1 MKRSSL
7 FILLLIIS
15 VVFLSFFL
23 KKTIS
28 PTEKSKTQTKI
39 DKIFENWNKSD
50 SPGAALAVVKGK
62 KVVYTQGYGSANL
75 EYDIPIT
82 PKTVFHVASVS
93 KQFTAFAIT
102 MLAESGKLSL
112 DDDIRLHLPEIP
124 DFGKT
129 ITIRHL
135 IHHISGLRD
144 QWELLAM
151 AGWRLDD
158 VITKNHILKM
168 VRRQKDLNFD
178 PGEEYLYC
186 NTGFTLLAEI
196 VERIT
201 KKPFRDWTQ
210 ENIFTPLD
218 MTHTHFHENHEQIVK
233 NRSYS
238 YSPQGEGF
246 RKRVL
251 SFANVGATSLF
262 TTVEDLAKW
271 VMNFESKVIA
281 NDAVMT
287 QMHEQGILN
296 SGEKINYAFGLSIGE
311 YKGLKTVGHGGSDA
325 GFRSQVVRFP
335 EEDFAVIVLS
345 NLSAIS
351 TNRLAM
357 QVADI
362 YLSKKTKAKKSP
374 KKKVE
379 RTSVA
384 LDPKILEFY
393 EGQYQIRPD
402 YVLTIKKQ
410 DKQLTVQGTGG
421 RKYVLYAESERLFF
435 RRNANFEIFFEI
447 NNVGHITKITI
458 RDNGRELEGI
468 KILPVQF
475 TSEQLAEYTGEYYSR
490 ELETFYRIVFDEGR
504 LIATHRKHDDF
515 PLTAITPDYYSG
527 TEWFFRKVH
536 FTRDNTNSIN
546 GFLVTGGRVRNLRFT
561 KQ

>member
-7 FILLLIIS
+7 LILLIIIS
-15 VVFLSFFL
+15 VVFLSFYL

-28 PTEKSKTQTKI
+28 PTEKNKTQIKV
-39 DKIFENWNKSD
+39 DKIFENWDKSD

-62 KVVYTQGYGSANL
+62 KVIYTQGYGSANL

-93 KQFTAFAIT
+93 KQFTAFAVT
-102 MLAESGKLSL
+102 MLADSGKLSL

-135 IHHISGLRD
+135 LHHISGLRD

-168 VRRQKDLNFD
+168 VRRQKDLNFA

-196 VERIT
+196 VGRIT
-201 KKPFRDWTQ
+201 EKPFRDWTQ
-210 ENIFTPLD
+210 DNIFNSLD
-218 MTHTHFHENHEQIVK
+218 MTNTHFHENHEKIVK
-233 NRSYS
+233 NRSYY

-251 SFANVGATSLF
+251 SYANVGATSLF

-271 VMNFESKVIA
+271 VINFENKVIA
-281 NDAVMT
+281 NDAVIA
-287 QMHEQGILN
+287 QMHEQGRLN
-296 SGEKINYAFGLSIGE
+296 SGEKINYALGLSVGE
-311 YKGLKTVGHGGSDA
+311 YKGLKTVGHGGADA

-345 NLSAIS
+345 NLSAIN

-362 YLSKKTKAKKSP
+362 YLSKKTIEKKPS
-374 KKKVE
+374 KKKAERASVE
-379 RTSVA
+379 
-384 LDPKILEFY
+384 LDSKILESY
-393 EGQYQIRPD
+393 EGIYQIRPD

-410 DKQLTVQGTGG
+410 DEQLTVQGTGG
-421 RKYVLYAESERLFF
+421 RKYILYAESERMFF

-447 NNVGHITKITI
+447 NNVGDITKITI
-458 RDNGRELEGI
+458 KDNGKELEGI
-468 KILPVQF
+468 KIVPILL
-475 TSEQLAEYTGEYYSR
+475 TSEQIAEYTGEYYSS
-490 ELETFYRIVFDEGR
+490 ELDTFYRIVFDEGR
-504 LIATHRKHDDF
+504 LIVNHRKHDDF
-515 PLTAITPDYYSG
+515 PLTVITPDYYSG
-527 TEWFFRKVH
+527 TQWFFRTVH
-536 FTRDNTNSIN
+536 FTRDDNFRIN
-546 GFLVTGGRVRNLRFT
+546 GFLVTGSRVRNLRFT

>member
-28 PTEKSKTQTKI
+28 PTEKNKTQTKV
-39 DKIFENWNKSD
+39 DKIFENWDKSD
-50 SPGAALAVVKGK
+50 SPGAALAVIKGK
-62 KVVYTQGYGSANL
+62 KVVYTRGYGSANL

-102 MLAESGKLSL
+102 MLADSGKLSL
-112 DDDIRLHLPEIP
+112 DDDIRLYLPRVP

-168 VRRQKDLNFD
+168 VRRQKDLNFI

-196 VERIT
+196 VERIM

-210 ENIFTPLD
+210 ENIFDPLG
-218 MTHTHFHENHEQIVK
+218 MTSTHFHENHEQIVK

-262 TTVEDLAKW
+262 TTVEDMAKW

-281 NDAVMT
+281 NDAIMA
-287 QMHEQGILN
+287 QMHEQGRLN
-296 SGEKINYAFGLSIGE
+296 GGEKINYAFGQSIGE

-335 EEDFAVIVLS
+335 EEDFAIIVLS
-345 NLSAIS
+345 NLSSIN

-362 YLSKKTKAKKSP
+362 YLAKKIKEKKP
-374 KKKVE
+374 LKKKYKRASLE
-379 RTSVA
+379 
-384 LDPKILEFY
+384 LDPKILESY
-393 EGQYQIRPD
+393 EGLYQIRPD

-410 DKQLTVQGTGG
+410 DKQLSVQGTGG

-435 RRNANFEIFFEI
+435 RRNANFQITFTI
-447 NNVGHITKITI
+447 NNVGNITKITI
-458 RDNGRELEGI
+458 RDNGKELEGT
-468 KILPVQF
+468 KIMPVHLNP
-475 TSEQLAEYTGEYYSR
+475 EQLADYTGEYYSG
-490 ELETFYRIVFDEGR
+490 ELDTFYRIVLEKDR
-504 LIATHRKHDDF
+504 LIVTHRKHDDF
-515 PLTAITPDYYSG
+515 PLTVITPDYYSG
-527 TEWFFRKVH
+527 TQWFFRTVH
-536 FTRDNTNSIN
+536 FTRDNTNHIN
-546 GFLVTGGRVRNLRFT
+546 EFLVTGSRVRNLRFT

>member
-7 FILLLIIS
+7 FILLLFIS
-15 VVFLSFFL
+15 VVFLSFYL

-28 PTEKSKTQTKI
+28 PTEKSKTQTRI
-39 DKIFENWNKSD
+39 DKIFENWDKFD

-102 MLAESGKLSL
+102 VLADSGKLSL

-124 DFGKT
+124 DLGKT

-168 VRRQKDLNFD
+168 VRRQKDLNFS

-201 KKPFRDWTQ
+201 KKTFRDWTQ
-210 ENIFTPLD
+210 EYIFDPLD
-218 MTHTHFHENHEQIVK
+218 MTNTHFHDDHEKIVK

-238 YSPQGEGF
+238 YSPQGKGF
-246 RKRVL
+246 KKRVL
-251 SFANVGATSLF
+251 SYANVGATSLF
-262 TTVEDLAKW
+262 TTVEDMAKW

-281 NDAVMT
+281 NDAVMA

-311 YKGLKTVGHGGSDA
+311 YKGLKTVGHGGADA

-345 NLSAIS
+345 NLSAIN

-362 YLSKKTKAKKSP
+362 YLSKKTIEKKAP
-374 KKKVE
+374 KKKSE
-379 RTSVA
+379 RASIE
-384 LDPKILEFY
+384 LDPKILAIY

-402 YVLTIKKQ
+402 YVLTITKQ
-410 DKQLTVQGTGG
+410 NEQLIVQGTGG

-447 NNVGHITKITI
+447 NNVGDIKKITI
-458 RDNGRELEGI
+458 QDNGREIEGT
-468 KILPVQF
+468 KILPVRLNP
-475 TSEQLAEYTGEYYSR
+475 EQIAEYTGEYYSS
-490 ELETFYRIVFDEGR
+490 ELDTFYRIVFDAD
-504 LIATHRKHDDF
+504 LLVAKHRKHDDF
-515 PLTAITPDYYSG
+515 PLTVITPDYYSG

-546 GFLVTGGRVRNLRFT
+546 GFFVTGSRVRNLRFT

>member
-7 FILLLIIS
+7 LILLLFIS
-15 VVFLSFFL
+15 VVFLSFYL

-28 PTEKSKTQTKI
+28 PTEKNKTQIKV
-39 DKIFENWNKSD
+39 DKIFENWDKSD
-50 SPGAALAVVKGK
+50 SPGAALAVVKGN

-93 KQFTAFAIT
+93 KQFTAFAVT
-102 MLAESGKLSL
+102 MLADSGKLSL

-135 IHHISGLRD
+135 LHHISGLRD

-168 VRRQKDLNFD
+168 VRRQKDLNFS

-196 VERIT
+196 VGRTT
-201 KKPFRDWTQ
+201 KKTFRDWTQ
-210 ENIFTPLD
+210 ENIFVPLD
-218 MTHTHFHENHEQIVK
+218 MTNTHFHDNHEKIVK

-271 VMNFESKVIA
+271 VMNFENKTIA
-281 NDAVMT
+281 NEAVMA
-287 QMHEQGILN
+287 QMHEQGRLN
-296 SGEKINYAFGLSIGE
+296 SGEKINYALGLSIGE
-311 YKGLKTVGHGGSDA
+311 YKGLKTVGHGGADA

-335 EEDFAVIVLS
+335 EEGFAVIVLS
-345 NLSAIS
+345 NLSSIN

-362 YLSKKTKAKKSP
+362 YMAKIIKESKP
-374 KKKVE
+374 LKKKAERVSVE
-379 RTSVA
+379 
-384 LDPKILEFY
+384 LDPKILESY
-393 EGQYQIRPD
+393 EGLYQIRPD

-410 DKQLTVQGTGG
+410 DEQLTVQGTGG
-421 RKYVLYAESERLFF
+421 RKYILYAESERMFF
-435 RRNANFEIFFEI
+435 RRDANFEIFFEI
-447 NNVGHITKITI
+447 NNVGNITKITI

-468 KILPVQF
+468 KILSVLL
-475 TSEQLAEYTGEYYSR
+475 TSEQIAEYTGEYYSS
-490 ELETFYRIVFDEGR
+490 ELDTFYRIVFEDGR
-504 LIATHRKHDDF
+504 LIVNHRKHDDF
-515 PLTAITPDYYSG
+515 PLTVITPDYYSG
-527 TEWFFRKVH
+527 TEWFFRTVY
-536 FTRDNTNSIN
+536 FTRDNNFRIN
-546 GFLVTGGRVRNLRFT
+546 GFLVTGSRVRNLRFT

>member
-1 MKRSSL
+1 MKRSSF
-7 FILLLIIS
+7 FILLIFIAVIS
-15 VVFLSFFL
+15 LSLYL

-28 PTEKSKTQTKI
+28 PSEKSKIQTRI
-39 DKIFENWNKSD
+39 DKIFENWDKSD

-82 PKTVFHVASVS
+82 PTTVFHVASVS
-93 KQFTAFAIT
+93 KQFTAFAVT
-102 MLAESGKLSL
+102 MLADSGKLSL
-112 DDDIRLHLPEIP
+112 DDDIHLHLPEIP

-135 IHHISGLRD
+135 LHHISGLRD

-168 VRRQKDLNFD
+168 VRRQKDLNFN

-201 KKPFRDWTQ
+201 KKPFPDWTQ
-210 ENIFTPLD
+210 ENIFDPLD
-218 MTHTHFHENHEQIVK
+218 MTNTHFHDDHERIVK

-238 YSPQGEGF
+238 YSPQGKGF

-262 TTVEDLAKW
+262 TTAEDIAKW
-271 VMNFESKVIA
+271 VMNFDSQIIA
-281 NDAVMT
+281 NDAVMA
-287 QMHEQGILN
+287 QMHEQGRLN
-296 SGEKINYAFGLSIGE
+296 SGVTINYAFGLSIGE
-311 YKGLKTVGHGGSDA
+311 HKGLKTVGHGGSDA

-335 EEDFAVIVLS
+335 EENFAVIVLS
-345 NLSAIS
+345 NFSAIN

-362 YLSKKTKAKKSP
+362 YLSKKTIEKKPS
-374 KKKVE
+374 KKKAE
-379 RTSVA
+379 RASLE
-384 LDPKILEFY
+384 LDPKILESY
-393 EGQYQIRPD
+393 EGIYQIRPD
-402 YVLTIKKQ
+402 YILTIKKQ
-410 DKQLTVQGTGG
+410 DEQLTVQGTGG

-435 RRNANFEIFFEI
+435 RRDTNFEIFFEI
-447 NNVGHITKITI
+447 NNVGDITKITVQ
-458 RDNGRELEGI
+458 DNGREIEGT
-468 KILPVQF
+468 KILPVHLNP
-475 TSEQLAEYTGEYYSR
+475 EQLAEYTGEYYSS
-490 ELETFYRIVFDEGR
+490 ELDTFYRIVFDADR
-504 LIATHRKHDDF
+504 FITQHRKHDDF
-515 PLTAITPDYYSG
+515 PLTVITPDYYSG
-527 TEWFFRKVH
+527 TEWFFRTVH
-536 FTRDNTNSIN
+536 FTRDNNNRIN
-546 GFLVTGGRVRNLRFT
+546 GFMVTGSRVRNLRFT

>member
-1 MKRSSL
+1 MKRSSI

-15 VVFLSFFL
+15 VVFLSFYL

-28 PTEKSKTQTKI
+28 PTEKSKTQTKV
-39 DKIFENWNKSD
+39 DKIFETWDKSD
-50 SPGAALAVVKGK
+50 SPGAALAIVKGK

-75 EYDIPIT
+75 EYDIPMT
-82 PKTVFHVASVS
+82 AKTVFHVASVS
-93 KQFTAFAIT
+93 KQFTALAVT
-102 MLAESGKLSL
+102 MLADSGKLSL

-135 IHHISGLRD
+135 LHHISGLRD

-168 VRRQKDLNFD
+168 VSRQKDLNFD

-186 NTGFTLLAEI
+186 NTGYTLLAEI

-210 ENIFTPLD
+210 ENIFDPLD
-218 MTHTHFHENHEQIVK
+218 MTHTHFHEDHEQIVK

-251 SFANVGATSLF
+251 SYANVGATSLF
-262 TTVEDLAKW
+262 TTVEDMAKW

-281 NDAVMT
+281 NDAIMAVM
-287 QMHEQGILN
+287 HGQGRLN
-296 SGEKINYAFGLSIGE
+296 SGKEINYAFGLSIGE
-311 YKGLKTVGHGGSDA
+311 YKGLKTIGHGGSDA

-345 NLSAIS
+345 NLSAIN

-362 YLSKKTKAKKSP
+362 YLSKKIKEKKPS
-374 KKKVE
+374 KKKAARASIE
-379 RTSVA
+379 
-384 LDPKILEFY
+384 LDPKILESY
-393 EGQYQIRPD
+393 EGLYQIRPD

-410 DKQLTVQGTGG
+410 NERLTVQDTGG

-435 RRNANFEIFFEI
+435 RRDTNFEIIFEI
-447 NNVGHITKITI
+447 NNVGDITKIII
-458 RDNGRELEGI
+458 RDNGRELEGR
-468 KILPVQF
+468 KTVPVQL
-475 TSEQLAEYTGEYYSR
+475 TVEQIAEYTGEYYSP
-490 ELETFYRIVFDEGR
+490 ELDTFYRIVFDEGR

-515 PLTAITPDYYSG
+515 PLTVITPDYYSG
-527 TEWFFRKVH
+527 TQWFFRTVH
-536 FTRDNTNSIN
+536 FTRDKTQSID
-546 GFLVTGGRVRNLRFT
+546 GFLVTGSRVRNLRFT

>member
-1 MKRSSL
+1 MKRSSF
-7 FILLLIIS
+7 FILLIFIAVIS
-15 VVFLSFFL
+15 LSLYL

-28 PTEKSKTQTKI
+28 PSEKSKIQTRI
-39 DKIFENWNKSD
+39 DKIFENWDKSD

-82 PKTVFHVASVS
+82 PTTVFHVASVS
-93 KQFTAFAIT
+93 KQFTAFAVT
-102 MLAESGKLSL
+102 MLADSGKLSL
-112 DDDIRLHLPEIP
+112 DDDIHLHLPEIP

-135 IHHISGLRD
+135 LHHISGLRD

-168 VRRQKDLNFD
+168 VRRQKDLNFN

-201 KKPFRDWTQ
+201 KKPFPDWTQ
-210 ENIFTPLD
+210 ENIFDPLD
-218 MTHTHFHENHEQIVK
+218 MTNTHFHDDHERIVK

-238 YSPQGEGF
+238 YSPQGKGF

-262 TTVEDLAKW
+262 TTAEDIAKW
-271 VMNFESKVIA
+271 VMNFDSQIIA
-281 NDAVMT
+281 NDAVMA
-287 QMHEQGILN
+287 QMHEQGRLN
-296 SGEKINYAFGLSIGE
+296 SGVTINYAFGLSIGE
-311 YKGLKTVGHGGSDA
+311 HKGLKTVGHGGSDA

-335 EEDFAVIVLS
+335 EENFAVIVLS
-345 NLSAIS
+345 NFSAIN

-362 YLSKKTKAKKSP
+362 YLSKKTIEKKPS
-374 KKKVE
+374 KKKAE
-379 RTSVA
+379 RASLE
-384 LDPKILEFY
+384 LDPKILESY
-393 EGQYQIRPD
+393 EGIYQIRPD
-402 YVLTIKKQ
+402 YILTIKKQ
-410 DKQLTVQGTGG
+410 DEQLTVQGTGG

-435 RRNANFEIFFEI
+435 RRNANFEITFNI
-447 NNVGHITKITI
+447 NNVGDITNITI
-458 RDNGRELEGI
+458 QENGRELEGTKI
-468 KILPVQF
+468 KPVQLNP
-475 TSEQLAEYTGEYYSR
+475 EELAEYTGDYYSS
-490 ELETFYRIVFDEGR
+490 ELDTFYRIVFDEGR

-515 PLTAITPDYYSG
+515 TLTVITPDYYSG

-536 FTRDNTNSIN
+536 FTRNDTNSIN
-546 GFLVTGGRVRNLRFT
+546 GFEVTGSRVRNLRFT

>member
-1 MKRSSL
+1 MKRSSF
-7 FILLLIIS
+7 FILLLFVS
-15 VVFLSFFL
+15 VVLLSLYL

-28 PTEKSKTQTKI
+28 PTKNNKIQTSV
-39 DKIFENWNKSD
+39 DKIFENWDKSG

-82 PKTVFHVASVS
+82 PKTVFHVASIS
-93 KQFTAFAIT
+93 KQFTAFAVT
-102 MLAESGKLSL
+102 MLADSGILSL
-112 DDDIRLHLPEIP
+112 DDDIRLYLPDIP

-129 ITIRHL
+129 ITVRHL
-135 IHHISGLRD
+135 LHHISGLRD

-168 VRRQKDLNFD
+168 VGRQKDLNFD

-201 KKPFRDWTQ
+201 KKTFLDWTQ
-210 ENIFTPLD
+210 ENIFNPLD
-218 MTHTHFHENHEQIVK
+218 MTNTHFHENHEKIVK

-238 YSPQGEGF
+238 YSPQEEGF

-251 SFANVGATSLF
+251 SYANVGATSLF
-262 TTVEDLAKW
+262 TTVEDMAKW
-271 VMNFESKVIA
+271 VINFDSKIIA
-281 NDAVMT
+281 NDTVMA

-296 SGEKINYAFGLSIGE
+296 SGEKINYALGLSIGE
-311 YKGLKTVGHGGSDA
+311 YKGLKTVGHGGADA

-335 EEDFAVIVLS
+335 EEDFTVIVLS
-345 NLSAIS
+345 NLSSIS

-357 QVADI
+357 QVTDI
-362 YLSKKTKAKKSP
+362 YLAKKIKEEKSSKKKAERAS
-374 KKKVE
+374 VE
-379 RTSVA
+379 I
-384 LDPKILEFY
+384 DPRILEFY
-393 EGQYQIRPD
+393 EGLYQIRPD

-410 DKQLTVQGTGG
+410 DEQLTVQGTGG
-421 RKYVLYAESERLFF
+421 RKYDLYAESERLFF
-435 RRNANFEIFFEI
+435 RRNANYEIIFEI
-447 NNVGHITKITI
+447 NNVGDITKITI
-458 RDNGRELEGI
+458 RDNERELEGT
-468 KILPVQF
+468 KIVPVQL
-475 TSEQLAEYTGEYYSR
+475 TSEQLTEYTGEYYSS
-490 ELETFYRIVFDEGR
+490 ELDTFYRIVFEKDHFV
-504 LIATHRKHDDF
+504 ATHRKHDDI
-515 PLTAITPDYYSG
+515 PLTVITPDYYSG
-527 TEWFFRKVH
+527 TEWFFRTVH
-536 FTRDNTNSIN
+536 FTRDDNNHIN

>member
-1 MKRSSL
+1 MKRSSV

-15 VVFLSFFL
+15 VVFLSFYL

-28 PTEKSKTQTKI
+28 PTEKSKTQTRI
-39 DKIFENWNKSD
+39 DKIFETWDKSD
-50 SPGAALAVVKGK
+50 SPGAALAIVKGK
-62 KVVYTQGYGSANL
+62 KVVYSQGYGSANL

-82 PKTVFHVASVS
+82 AKTIFHVASVS
-93 KQFTAFAIT
+93 KQFTALAIT
-102 MLAESGKLSL
+102 MLADSGKLSL

-135 IHHISGLRD
+135 LHHISGLRD

-186 NTGFTLLAEI
+186 NTGYTLLAEI

-201 KKPFRDWTQ
+201 KKSFRDWTQ
-210 ENIFTPLD
+210 ENIFDPLD

-262 TTVEDLAKW
+262 TTVEDMAKW

-281 NDAVMT
+281 NDAVMAV
-287 QMHEQGILN
+287 MHEQGRLN
-296 SGEKINYAFGLSIGE
+296 SGKEINYALGLSIGE

-335 EEDFAVIVLS
+335 EEDFAVIILS
-345 NLSAIS
+345 NLSAIN

-362 YLSKKTKAKKSP
+362 YLSKKTKVKKSP
-374 KKKVE
+374 KKKAE
-379 RTSVA
+379 RTSIE
-384 LDPKILEFY
+384 LDPKILEAY
-393 EGQYQIRPD
+393 EGLYQIRPD

-410 DKQLTVQGTGG
+410 DEQLTVQDSGG
-421 RKYVLYAESERLFF
+421 RKYDLYAESEMVFF
-435 RRNANFEIFFEI
+435 RRNSNFQITFTI
-447 NNVGHITKITI
+447 DNVGNITKITI
-458 RDNGRELEGI
+458 LDNGKELEGR
-468 KILPVQF
+468 KTVPVQL
-475 TSEQLAEYTGEYYSR
+475 TVEQLAEYTGEYYSR
-490 ELETFYRIVFDEGR
+490 ELDTFYRIVLDEGR
-504 LIATHRKHDDF
+504 LKATHRKHDDF
-515 PLTAITPDYYSG
+515 PLSVITPDYYSG
-527 TEWFFRKVH
+527 TQWFFRTVH

-546 GFLVTGGRVRNLRFT
+546 GFLVTGGRVRNLRFK

>member
-7 FILLLIIS
+7 FILLIFVS
-15 VVFLSFFL
+15 VVFLSFYM

-28 PTEKSKTQTKI
+28 PAEKNKVQTKV
-39 DKIFENWNKSD
+39 DKIFESWDKSD
-50 SPGAALAVVKGK
+50 SPGAALAVVQGK
-62 KVVYTQGYGSANL
+62 KVVYTRGYGLANL

-93 KQFTAFAIT
+93 KQFTALAMT
-102 MLAESGKLSL
+102 MLAESGQLSL
-112 DDDIRLHLPEIP
+112 DDDIRLYLPRIP

-135 IHHISGLRD
+135 LHHISGLRD

-168 VRRQKDLNFD
+168 IWRQKELNFD

-196 VERIT
+196 VARIT
-201 KKPFRDWTQ
+201 KKTFSAWTQ
-210 ENIFTPLD
+210 ENIFEPLG
-218 MTHTHFHENHEQIVK
+218 MTSTHFHENHEKIVK

-251 SFANVGATSLF
+251 SYANVGATSLF
-262 TTVEDLAKW
+262 TTVEDMAKW

-281 NDAVMT
+281 NDAVLA

-296 SGEKINYAFGLSIGE
+296 NGEKINYAFGLSTGE
-311 YKGLKTVGHGGSDA
+311 HKGLKTVGHGGADA

-335 EEDFAVIVLS
+335 DEEFAVIVFS
-345 NLSAIS
+345 NLSS
-351 TNRLAM
+351 VDTGSLAR

-362 YLSKKTKAKKSP
+362 YLAKKIKEITLP
-374 KKKVE
+374 KKNASRRSLE
-379 RTSVA
+379 
-384 LDPKILEFY
+384 LDPKILLTY
-393 EGQYQIRPD
+393 EGLYQIRPD

-410 DKQLTVQGTGG
+410 EDHLTIQGTGG
-421 RKYVLYAESERLFF
+421 RKFILYAESETQFI
-435 RRNANFEIFFEI
+435 RRDANFEINFTI
-447 NNVGHITKITI
+447 NNVGDITI
-458 RDNGRELEGI
+458 ITVIDNGKTIQGI
-468 KILPVQF
+468 KIFLLPLN
-475 TSEQLAEYTGEYYSR
+475 SEQLANYTGEYYSS
-490 ELETFYRIVFDEGR
+490 ELDTFYRIVLDEGR
-504 LIATHRKHDDF
+504 LLVTHRKHDDF
-515 PLTAITPDYYSG
+515 PLSPITPDYFSG
-527 TEWFFRKVH
+527 PEWFFRTVH
-536 FTRDNTNSIN
+536 FTRDNDTDID
-546 GFLVTGGRVRNLRFT
+546 GFMVTGSRVRNLRFN

>member
-15 VVFLSFFL
+15 VVFLSLYL
-23 KKTIS
+23 KKTLS
-28 PTEKSKTQTKI
+28 PTDKNKTQARI
-39 DKIFENWNKSD
+39 DTIFENWDKSD

-62 KVVYTQGYGSANL
+62 KVVYKQGYGSANL
-75 EYDIPIT
+75 EYDIPIS

-102 MLAESGKLSL
+102 MLADSGKLSL
-112 DDDIRLHLPEIP
+112 DDDIRLYLPRVP

-135 IHHISGLRD
+135 VHHISGLRD

-168 VRRQKDLNFD
+168 VRRQEDLNFD

-196 VERIT
+196 VERIM

-210 ENIFTPLD
+210 ENIFDPLG
-218 MTHTHFHENHEQIVK
+218 MTSTHFHENHEQIVK

-262 TTVEDLAKW
+262 TTVEDMAKW
-271 VMNFESKVIA
+271 MMNFESKVIG

-296 SGEKINYAFGLSIGE
+296 SGEKINYALGLSIGE

-345 NLSAIS
+345 NLSSIN

-362 YLSKKTKAKKSP
+362 YLTKKIKEKSP
-374 KKKVE
+374 QK
-379 RTSVA
+379 RT
-384 LDPKILEFY
+384 PK
-393 EGQYQIRPD
+393 
-402 YVLTIKKQ
+402 
-410 DKQLTVQGTGG
+410 G
-421 RKYVLYAESERLFF
+421 RVS
-435 RRNANFEIFFEI
+435 
-447 NNVGHITKITI
+447 
-458 RDNGRELEGI
+458 
-468 KILPVQF
+468 
-475 TSEQLAEYTGEYYSR
+475 
-490 ELETFYRIVFDEGR
+490 
-504 LIATHRKHDDF
+504 
-515 PLTAITPDYYSG
+515 
-527 TEWFFRKVH
+527 
-536 FTRDNTNSIN
+536 NSIQK
-546 GFLVTGGRVRNLRFT
+546 FLNLMKACIRSGRIMSSR
-561 KQ
+561 